1 MTVKECYEQMGSDYE
16 GVLGRLGSEAIV
28 KRFALK
34 FLQDPSFAQL
44 KESLAKNDGEEAFR
58 AAHTLKGVCLN
69 LGFDELFEVS
79 AELTEKLREKET
91 AGSEELFQKVSE
103 NSDGNPGLGIDC
115 RFVDCTLFRKDEPLK
130 SIEEETE
137 LFQASILFRG
147 FICGE
152 KREDYAVFAP
162 AFLRTH
168 PIKRANSLLFVNIS
182 S

>member
-1 MTVKECYEQMGSDYE
+1 MKEHLRTAIWRDIIISLRKRRFNSADGDKEEKNMTVKECYEQMGSDYE

-103 NSDGNPGLGIDC
+103 KYQKTVMAIQGL
-115 RFVDCTLFRKDEPLK
+115 E
-130 SIEEETE
+130 
-137 LFQASILFRG
+137 
-147 FICGE
+147 
-152 KREDYAVFAP
+152 
-162 AFLRTH
+162 
-168 PIKRANSLLFVNIS
+168 
-182 S
+182 